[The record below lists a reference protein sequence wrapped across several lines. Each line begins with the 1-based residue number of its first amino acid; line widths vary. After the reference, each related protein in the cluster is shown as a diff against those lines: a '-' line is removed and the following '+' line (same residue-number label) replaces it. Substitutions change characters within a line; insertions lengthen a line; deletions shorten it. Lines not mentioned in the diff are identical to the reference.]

1 MLKNAEMTELQL
13 RHELVETGRLLYEKE
28 LIVANEG
35 NISVRL
41 DAQTLLATPSGLCK
55 GRLQPDDLVKIHCDG
70 TPLSNNRP
78 VSSEIK
84 MHLAVYAERP
94 DVQAVIHAHP
104 PACLSLML
112 AGFGL
117 DRPILAESVILMGRV
132 PTAPYARPSTTAV
145 PDSIRPLIRSTD
157 FILLDRHGSLTVG
170 STLWEAYQ
178 KQEMMEHTAKIYRD
192 ALLLGEVKLLPPD
205 EIAALNDLRIKR
217 YRIPYRIIPF

>member
-1 MLKNAEMTELQL
+1 
-13 RHELVETGRLLYEKE
+13 
-28 LIVANEG
+28 
-35 NISVRL
+35 
-41 DAQTLLATPSGLCK
+41 
-55 GRLQPDDLVKIHCDG
+55 
-70 TPLSNNRP
+70 
-78 VSSEIK
+78 
-84 MHLAVYAERP
+84 
-94 DVQAVIHAHP
+94 
-104 PACLSLML
+104 ML

-117 DRPILAESVILMGRV
+117 DQPILAESVILMGRV

>member
-13 RHELVETGRLLYEKE
+13 RNELVETGRLLYEKG

-55 GRLQPDDLVKIHCDG
+55 GRLHPDDLVKIRCDG
-70 TPLSNNRP
+70 TPLSNHRP

-117 DRPILAESVILMGRV
+117 DQPILAESVVLMGRV
-132 PTAPYARPSTTAV
+132 PTAPYARPSTSAV
-145 PDSIRPLIRSTD
+145 PESIRPFIHSTD

-170 STLWEAYQ
+170 STLWEAFQ

-192 ALLLGEVKLLPPD
+192 ALLLGEVKLLPPE
-205 EIAALNDLRIKR
+205 EITALNDLRINR
-217 YRIPYRIIPF
+217 YRIPYLIIPF